1 MCMKDAEFSAI
12 VCFAC
17 FQILWWNAER
27 SFLTPFTT
35 PPPRLVFYVPCLS
48 NYRSL
53 RSKLKPCMC
62 RISPSV
68 FSSRK
73 VSHKM
78 SSGEAWFHLIL
89 VLYDKYWHLLHVNL
103 CVRIAYMQ
111 SLHCFHVRVQ
121 IYVWTVIIRD
131 SMRCFVT
138 FDLSYSWHSLSNA
151 WYLLSVCRY

>member
-27 SFLTPFTT
+27 TFLTPFTT

-89 VLYDKYWHLLHVNL
+89 VLYDKYWHLQHVSNCIHAEFTL
-103 CVRIAYMQ
+103 LSCSSSEMLLPEDETWYTFEQ
-111 SLHCFHVRVQ
+111 SLSETAWDASLHS
-121 IYVWTVIIRD
+121 IW
-131 SMRCFVT
+131 
-138 FDLSYSWHSLSNA
+138 SYSWHSLSNA
-151 WYLLSVCRY
+151 W